1 MTETQEI
8 PAEIMAEAQ
17 EIARAARKLVRNS
30 VDAIAVE
37 EMLRDRI
44 LAALLARD
52 TAARKE
58 CVEIAR
64 RHEGKPCRPADGWT
78 EDQASFYE
86 AGELDASY
94 SIATAIEATNEGGD
108 ADAS

>member
-1 MTETQEI
+1 MTKTQEI

-52 TAARKE
+52 TAALDVK
-58 CVEIAR
+58 
-64 RHEGKPCRPADGWT
+64 
-78 EDQASFYE
+78 E
-86 AGELDASY
+86 AG
-94 SIATAIEATNEGGD
+94 
-108 ADAS
+108 

>member
-44 LAALLARD
+44 LAALMASD

-58 CVEIAR
+58 CAEIAR
-64 RHEGKPCRPADGWT
+64 GCTRTVPIDDDGINCTILPATGHE
-78 EDQASFYE
+78 
-86 AGELDASY
+86 
-94 SIATAIEATNEGGD
+94 IATAIEATITGGRND
-108 ADAS
+108 

>member
-58 CVEIAR
+58 CAEIIR
-64 RHEGKPCRPADGWT
+64 KHSVSYGETNVLRPRIDGDRSAL
-78 EDQASFYE
+78 EY
-86 AGELDASY
+86 
-94 SIATAIEATNEGGD
+94 ATAIEATIGGRD
-108 ADAS
+108 E